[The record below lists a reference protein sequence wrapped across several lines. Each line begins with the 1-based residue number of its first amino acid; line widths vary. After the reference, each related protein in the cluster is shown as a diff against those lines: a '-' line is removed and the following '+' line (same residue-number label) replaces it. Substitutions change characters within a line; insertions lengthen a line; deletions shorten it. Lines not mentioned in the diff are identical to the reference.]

1 MYNRLRW
8 RPGRE
13 VGAEGAF
20 WKMITRL
27 FAILAV
33 LAVMVVGGVAQ
44 EYVPGQLLVQYD
56 RKSETQAR
64 ALFRSLRAQYLDR
77 NETFGWTRIQLPR
90 ELTLPQ
96 GIERLQRYRFIKDV
110 SPNPIPQL
118 LEVTN
123 DPLIGQQWH
132 VDRISLTQAWDLGI
146 GSASVKIA
154 ILDTGVQLDHP
165 DLQSK
170 LVPGYDFGD
179 GDSDP
184 TDNNGHGTHVSGI
197 AAAATNNG
205 IGGVGVGRDCM
216 IMPVKVFGNRGGQA
230 LVDGIQWAADQG
242 ASVISMSLK
251 ISDFPELHQAIQ
263 YAASKG
269 VFIVAAAGND
279 NSTAVNY
286 PAGYPEVMAVASS
299 DPNDSRSGFSTYGNW
314 VDVAAPGSNILSTV
328 PGGGYGL
335 SSGTSMACPVVAGLA
350 GLVWGE
356 DDGTMTPAVVW
367 QVITDTCDPVPG
379 NYVIHGRVN
388 AFKAIDS
395 IKKDSIKDI
404 FHAGAVSAFIGSP
417 TGLVSDLAEV
427 DGQMYFIEGVSQPTL
442 GRGAGIE
449 MTFDVGPG
457 FADTHRRCEVA
468 VSAMASRSVTG
479 MVWAWNVQTQK
490 WQFVRAFPVRQFLES
505 HEIEIKNEED
515 FVDSNGI
522 MRIRV
527 RGHLISYGK
536 YTVPPFTLRLDQVIL
551 QARRE

>member
-1 MYNRLRW
+1 
-8 RPGRE
+8 
-13 VGAEGAF
+13 
-20 WKMITRL
+20 MITRL
-27 FAILAV
+27 FAV
-33 LAVMVVGGVAQ
+33 LTVLTVAVVGGMAQ
-44 EYVPGQLLVQYD
+44 EYVAGQLLVQYD
-56 RKSETQAR
+56 RKSETQAK
-64 ALFRSLRAQYLDR
+64 ALFRSIRAKYLDR

-90 ELTLPQ
+90 EVTLAQ
-96 GIERLQRYRFIKDV
+96 GIERLKRYRFIKDV
-110 SPNPIPQL
+110 SRNPIPQL

-132 VDRISLTQAWDLGI
+132 VNRISLTQAWDLGI
-146 GSASVKIA
+146 GSSSVKIA

-170 LVPGYDFGD
+170 LVPGYDWGD

-184 TDNNGHGTHVSGI
+184 TDNNGHGTHCSGI

-205 IGGVGVGRDCM
+205 VGVVGVGRDCM

-242 ASVISMSLK
+242 AHVISMSLK
-251 ISDFPELHQAIQ
+251 ISNFPQLHQAVQ

-269 VFIVAAAGND
+269 VVLIAAAGND

-299 DPNDSRSGFSTYGNW
+299 DPDDSRSGFSTYGDW

-328 PGGGYGL
+328 PGSAYGV
-335 SSGTSMACPVVAGLA
+335 SSGTSMACPLVAGLA
-350 GLVWGE
+350 GLVWSE
-356 DDGTMTPAVVW
+356 DDGTMTPATVW
-367 QVITDTCDPVPG
+367 QVITDTCDTVPG

-388 AFKAIDS
+388 AFKAIDL
-395 IKKDSIKDI
+395 IQKDSIKDI
-404 FHAGAVSAFIGSP
+404 FYAGAISAFIGSP
-417 TGLVSDLAEV
+417 TGLASDLQEI
-427 DGQMYFIEGVSQPTL
+427 DDQMFVIEGVSQPAL

-449 MTFDVGPG
+449 MAFNVGPD
-457 FADTHRRCEVA
+457 FPDTHRRVEVA

-479 MVWAWNVQTQK
+479 MVWAWNVKTGK
-490 WQFVRAFPVRQFLES
+490 WQFIRAFPVRQFLES
-505 HEIEIKNEED
+505 HEIEIRNEED
-515 FVDSNGI
+515 FVDSDGI
-522 MRIRV
+522 MRVRV

-536 YTVPPFTLRLDQVIL
+536 YTVPPFTFRLDQVIL